1 MSSHTPPTRFANAP
15 LLALALAGLCPQAW
29 AQACDVA
36 EGQTLI
42 NTGARLCQGGQ
53 VLGLLHNPLGATV
66 TSLGMSVGAGPLGP
80 GEVLTDGAFISREP
94 DFFNWSKVTVGP
106 SGSFAQLFIL
116 HSFGAFTNH
125 GEFRNIGQAIF
136 GGGSSGRGVLRNTGV
151 LHNAGTLDF
160 TSETY
165 FYFGNADGS
174 SVTWIP
180 GDNASLVNSGEIL
193 NDFSGSLL
201 LDNVYGSLDFT
212 GGRLINR
219 GYLRV
224 PYLPIGYAGSGTV
237 ELLAQGTADIDTLVI
252 GDGYRQ
258 LNAGLLL
265 IGQRLQVAGRLQ
277 NDGTITVRG
286 FADIDSRAYPGQ
298 AALINNGHLAVGGQV
313 GNTPFSATLL
323 IDHQGYL
330 ENNGS
335 LRVEAG
341 STLHNRGSTFFNNG
355 DLTNRGQ
362 ITNAGGYF
370 AITASGRFAH
380 DGTMDNID
388 SGNVIFAA
396 GSITTGTG
404 HYRQSAGA
412 TQLDGR
418 VEIASFEIAGG
429 RLCGSGFLNGSLL
442 MSGGALCPGNSP
454 GSLHIGG
461 DVAFLGGT
469 LQLEIAGTAAG
480 LYDVLQ
486 VDGALS
492 FAAGVVLDVAFIG
505 GYVPHA
511 GDRWSM
517 LNVGG
522 TTTGLA
528 GLDLRLSGLPA
539 GYSLALDGSGALTLQ
554 LAAVPEPGSALLML
568 VGLCGLVGV
577 ALRRQ
582 VGLAALAALTIGGLG
597 GLGGLGAL
605 PAQASDD
612 INRVVPVS
620 IDLRSRIC
628 AGSTVLAQ
636 TFLPP

>member
-1 MSSHTPPTRFANAP
+1 MLHDPSRRLRWALSLLGLCAP
-15 LLALALAGLCPQAW
+15 LMSHACYKTVIQSGETVTNTDPLGCVNFVAVQPGGIFNNAAGLLVAGYWWIPQFAGLHIGGVLNNLAGATIDNREIITIGGTVNNDGRITNRSYFQVWGSFTNGVNSYLYQ
-29 AQACDVA
+29 A
-36 EGQTLI
+36 EG
-42 NTGARLCQGGQ
+42 
-53 VLGLLHNPLGATV
+53 P
-66 TSLGMSVGAGPLGP
+66 
-80 GEVLTDGAFISREP
+80 FY
-94 DFFNWSKVTVGP
+94 
-106 SGSFAQLFIL
+106 
-116 HSFGAFTNH
+116 SFGAFTNH
-125 GEFRNIGQAIF
+125 GEFRNIGLATF
-136 GGGSSGRGVLRNTGV
+136 GGGGGGRGVLRNTGV

-165 FYFGNADGS
+165 FFLGRANGDSLTYITD
-174 SVTWIP
+174 
-180 GDNASLVNSGEIL
+180 DNASLVNAGQIL

-201 LDNVYGSLDFT
+201 LDNLYGSLDFT

-219 GYLRV
+219 GYLRMRGNS
-224 PYLPIGYAGSGTV
+224 LQMGDARSGTLD
-237 ELLAQGTADIDTLVI
+237 LLAQGTADFDTLVI
-252 GDGYRQ
+252 GGGYRQ
-258 LNAGLLL
+258 LNAGLLR
-265 IGQRLQVAGRLQ
+265 IGEHLQVSGTLQ
-277 NDGTITVRG
+277 NEGTITVRG
-286 FADIDSRAYPGQ
+286 LVNIDTRENRLQ
-298 AALINNGHLAVGGQV
+298 HALINNGQLHIDDQV
-313 GNTPFSATLL
+313 GNTPFGARLL
-323 IDHQGYL
+323 IDHQGLL

-335 LRVEAG
+335 LRIAA
-341 STLHNRGSTFFNNG
+341 SSTFDNRLSTFVNKG
-355 DLTNRGQ
+355 DF
-362 ITNAGGYF
+362 TNAGQIINDGGYF
-370 AITASGRFAH
+370 ETTASGRFTL
-380 DGTMDNID
+380 DGRMDNIEG
-388 SGNVIFAA
+388 GNVIFAA

-404 HYRQSAGA
+404 HYRQAAGS

-418 VEIASFEIAGG
+418 VEIATFEIAGG

-505 GYVPHA
+505 GYVPQA

-582 VGLAALAALTIGGLG
+582 VGQLYG
-597 GLGGLGAL
+597 
-605 PAQASDD
+605 
-612 INRVVPVS
+612 
-620 IDLRSRIC
+620 
-628 AGSTVLAQ
+628 
-636 TFLPP
+636 

>member
-160 TSETY
+160 TSDTY
-165 FYFGNADGS
+165 FYFGSADGS
-174 SVTWIP
+174 STTWIP
-180 GDNASLVNSGEIL
+180 GDNASLVNTGEIL

-201 LDNVYGSLDFT
+201 LDNVYGSVDFT

-224 PYLPIGYAGSGTV
+224 PYLQMGDARSGTV
-237 ELLAQGTADIDTLVI
+237 ELRAQGTADIDTLVV

-258 LNAGLLL
+258 LNAGLLH
-265 IGQRLQVAGRLQ
+265 IGQRLQVAGTLQ

-286 FADIDSRAYPGQ
+286 SAAIDTLDYRQQSM
-298 AALINNGHLAVGGQV
+298 LINNGHLNIGEQV
-313 GNTPFSATLL
+313 GNTSFGARLL

-335 LRVEAG
+335 LRIEAG
-341 STLHNRGSTFFNNG
+341 STFHNSHSTFYNNG

-362 ITNAGGYF
+362 ITNAGGSF
-370 AITASGRFAH
+370 VITASGRFAH
-380 DGTMDNID
+380 DGSMDND

-404 HYRQSAGA
+404 HYRQSAGS

-418 VEIASFEIAGG
+418 VDIASFEVAGG

-442 MSGGALCPGNSP
+442 MSGGKLCPGTSP
-454 GSLHIGG
+454 GRLHISG

-486 VDGALS
+486 IEGALS

-505 GYVPHA
+505 GYVPQA

-528 GLDLRLSGLPA
+528 GLDLRLSGLPV

-554 LAAVPEPGSALLML
+554 LAAVPEPGSALMML

-582 VGLAALAALTIGGLG
+582 VGLAALAALAIG

-628 AGSTVLAQ
+628 AGWPVLAQ